1 MMSLAS
7 TIRALLMFV
16 PLLLL
21 SAENL
26 RGAEVD
32 EAITLDGSRYASRQ
46 EFHSTGGR
54 CRTADLSEEERASRE
69 AMLIAIPEA
78 MLNNNQKIVRVF
90 LHVITSS
97 SGFGNLPGSAIDAQM
112 AVLNK
117 AVKGSSIQ
125 FELTATKVTAND
137 NWHKAKMNSDAE
149 KQMKKA
155 LRRGRYNDL
164 NLYTTAQS
172 DNTLGWA
179 TFPGNVGSVFDQD
192 GVVVDFR
199 TFPGGSFAP
208 YNLGQTV
215 SHEVGHWLGLQH
227 TFNGGCASSTTA
239 GDQVAET
246 PAEASPNVG
255 CPASRNT
262 CPGNSGAMA
271 GDDPIHNYMDYS
283 DDRCMDNLT
292 SGQKTRIKK
301 QWALYR
307 A

>member
-7 TIRALLMFV
+7 TICVLLMFV

-26 RGAEVD
+26 RGVEVD

-69 AMLIAIPEA
+69 AMMSTMPVF
-78 MLNNNQKIVRVF
+78 MVNPNKKVVRAY
-90 LHVITSS
+90 LHIITDSK
-97 SGFGNLPGSAIDAQM
+97 GFGNIPVSAIDEQM
-112 AVLNK
+112 IVLNK

-125 FELTATKVTAND
+125 FELSGTAVIAND
-137 NWHKAKMNSDAE
+137 NWYNAKMYSDAE
-149 KQMKKA
+149 KQMKMA
-155 LRRGRYNDL
+155 LRRGGYNDL
-164 NLYTTAQS
+164 NIYTTAQS
-172 DNTLGWA
+172 DNTLGWG
-179 TFPGNVGSVFDQD
+179 TYPGNVGSVFDQD

-227 TFNGGCASSTTA
+227 TFNGGC
-239 GDQVAET
+239 
-246 PAEASPNVG
+246 
-255 CPASRNT
+255 
-262 CPGNSGAMA
+262 
-271 GDDPIHNYMDYS
+271 
-283 DDRCMDNLT
+283 
-292 SGQKTRIKK
+292 
-301 QWALYR
+301 
-307 A
+307 